1 MPPFAVATLGKLHNE
16 VPVSDPEQAYLLLN
30 AKDANYIPPGGHP
43 PFSDTD
49 MNKHVLLMRSFGSF
63 QVGFRSSSSGLQRI
77 WGVGLQFR
85 AGGFG
90 TLTFAVCTKQGCHRI
105 HFREGCRSQPR
116 YDALL
121 VCCAASY
128 ARGPRRQRFGVHV
141 VLSL

>member
-63 QVGFRSSSSGLQRI
+63 QLGL
-77 WGVGLQFR
+77 GVR
-85 AGGFG
+85 
-90 TLTFAVCTKQGCHRI
+90 VQGC
-105 HFREGCRSQPR
+105 REFGCRV
-116 YDALL
+116 A
-121 VCCAASY
+121 V
-128 ARGPRRQRFGVHV
+128 
-141 VLSL
+141 